1 MSGSVVKVAQPSRG
15 KRSRAGSLTFVLCSV
30 PSDSH
35 MWNLVALQLLIE
47 EMGHRVINLGACTS
61 VPLVIETSRAERPHC
76 VVVSTV
82 NGLGCID
89 GAGLI
94 TALRAEPD
102 LATLP
107 VVIGG
112 KLGLRGTSDTDPTSE
127 LRQLGYDGVFP
138 VAESAEKALAGF
150 RAFVAATLERAR

>member
-1 MSGSVVKVAQPSRG
+1 MKVAQSLRG
-15 KRSRAGSLTFVLCSV
+15 ERTRAGSLTFVLCSV

-47 EMGHRVINLGACTS
+47 EMGHRVINLGACTA
-61 VPLVIETSRAERPHC
+61 VALVIETSRAERPDC

-102 LATLP
+102 LAALP

-112 KLGLRGTSDTDPTSE
+112 KLGLRGAGDSDPTAE
-127 LRQLGYDGVFP
+127 LRQLGYNAVFP
-138 VAESAEKALAGF
+138 VGESAEQALAEF
-150 RAFVAATLERAR
+150 RTFVAATLERAR